1 MLEKMQVSLPRV
13 KEPSPGEGCG
23 SDLEGRPTRQNAWAK
38 FGGLGERAKKRQL
51 TVLMAWTT

>member
-1 MLEKMQVSLPRV
+1 MQVSLPRV

-23 SDLEGRPTRQNAWAK
+23 SDLEGRPTGQNAWAK

-51 TVLMAWTT
+51 TVLMAWTI